1 MKWFYTPNIHKLS
14 KISKQ
19 KKKKKKKSKTQTTE
33 HTTPEIRKYE
43 DSISPAPGF
52 RDSGYNKGYGVLWYI
67 GYQGFC
73 WSSTVSDSHVH
84 FLDFNPGWL
93 TPQNNY
99 HRAYGFPLRCLQ
111 E

>member
-1 MKWFYTPNIHKLS
+1 VVHRRCHS
-14 KISKQ
+14 A
-19 KKKKKKKSKTQTTE
+19 
-33 HTTPEIRKYE
+33 
-43 DSISPAPGF
+43 PAPGF